1 LRNKLSSKDVYN
13 IIEEGVEICKFFYED
28 ALPVRLIG
36 INESSMMDYIMYVS
50 DRLLIELGYEKK
62 YNKPNPFAFMETIG
76 MQSKTNFF
84 ESRPTEYQSAH
95 VLGDKDNKND
105 IIEDD
110 F

>member
-1 LRNKLSSKDVYN
+1 LV
-13 IIEEGVEICKFFYED
+13 
-28 ALPVRLIG
+28 
-36 INESSMMDYIMYVS
+36 
-50 DRLLIELGYEKK
+50 ELGYEKK
-62 YNKPNPFAFMETIG
+62 YNKQNPFAFMETIG

-95 VLGDKDNKND
+95 VLGDKENKND